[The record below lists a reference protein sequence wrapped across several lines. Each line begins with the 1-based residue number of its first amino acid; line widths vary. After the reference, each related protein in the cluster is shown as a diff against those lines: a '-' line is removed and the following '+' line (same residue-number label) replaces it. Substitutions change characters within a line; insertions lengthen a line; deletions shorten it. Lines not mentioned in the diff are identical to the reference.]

1 MSDAAGTTGSTG
13 VMELSADDCW
23 DFLRSQQ
30 VGRLA
35 VSVGGVPDIFPV
47 NYAVA
52 DLTILFR
59 TASGTKLMELAANRS
74 VAFEADRWNVA
85 EGVSVVIR
93 GRAHVLEGAEAEDLS
108 YVDLATWAP
117 GEKPTL
123 VQIRPAA
130 VSGRRLT
137 LKKR

>member
-1 MSDAAGTTGSTG
+1 M
-13 VMELSADDCW
+13 VELSPEDCW
-23 DFLRSQQ
+23 AFLRSQQ

-59 TASGTKLMELAANRS
+59 TAPGTKLLELAANQS

-85 EGVSVVIR
+85 EGVSVVLR
-93 GRAHVLEGAEAEDLS
+93 GRAHVLEGQEAEQ
-108 YVDLATWAP
+108 LAHVELTTWAP
-117 GEKPTL
+117 GERPVL

-130 VSGRRLT
+130 VTGRRLT
-137 LKKR
+137 LKAH